1 MSVFFMYNTSMKKL
15 ITILTVG
22 LLTACGGG
30 SSVTPIELQTLT
42 TTGGNPPMGSSPI
55 LTTVVIDGYVEGANV
70 FIDMN
75 WNLTQDEGEPSAE
88 YDSDTQSYFF
98 TESQFSAVNNFSTT
112 NCSLNRPRIAEVPI
126 GAYDSERGYVET
138 AYTMSYY
145 PPTYNQNS
153 GRANVTP
160 FTTLFAEYV
169 TDALQGVSITVAD
182 SCGSTADTVSQTV
195 IEKVD
200 SVLYDLYQ
208 NFNQSADQ
216 LYSDFIASGD
226 TELQA
231 IGERIVDFLG
241 TINKVADV
249 LEDEYN
255 LPMLSTLNPELIS
268 TILNGTE
275 FSTITFNL
283 MNETVGEQ
291 VDDDFRFQ
299 RRHLFYN
306 IVANDQGQILDSD
319 GNPIVISST
328 TLSEVADTSISEN
341 YESISNSFETPVII
355 AIEVINGVSDSY
367 IRFLSGNG
375 HLAYTVRGDMRF
387 VQNVVPT
394 ESDFEIRMNNT
405 NNTYYDYDLLGL
417 MSYRD
422 VYTIQNIY
430 NELSQLSTVMS
441 SYDTLTYLLYSGDL
455 IQYNENNHAYTNGP
469 STRETCEVF
478 QGASV
483 TTYYDTEGYNIC
495 SNNMQ

>member
-1 MSVFFMYNTSMKKL
+1 
-15 ITILTVG
+15 
-22 LLTACGGG
+22 
-30 SSVTPIELQTLT
+30 
-42 TTGGNPPMGSSPI
+42 
-55 LTTVVIDGYVEGANV
+55 
-70 FIDMN
+70 
-75 WNLTQDEGEPSAE
+75 
-88 YDSDTQSYFF
+88 
-98 TESQFSAVNNFSTT
+98 
-112 NCSLNRPRIAEVPI
+112 
-126 GAYDSERGYVET
+126 
-138 AYTMSYY
+138 
-145 PPTYNQNS
+145 
-153 GRANVTP
+153 
-160 FTTLFAEYV
+160 
-169 TDALQGVSITVAD
+169 
-182 SCGSTADTVSQTV
+182 
-195 IEKVD
+195 
-200 SVLYDLYQ
+200 
-208 NFNQSADQ
+208 
-216 LYSDFIASGD
+216 
-226 TELQA
+226 
-231 IGERIVDFLG
+231 
-241 TINKVADV
+241 
-249 LEDEYN
+249 
-255 LPMLSTLNPELIS
+255 MLSTLNPELIS

-341 YESISNSFETPVII
+341 YESIGDTFETPVII

-375 HLAYTVRGDMRF
+375 HLAYTIRGDMRF
-387 VQNVVPT
+387 VQNVVPM

-405 NNTYYDYDLLGL
+405 NNTYYDYDLLDL

-430 NELSQLSTVMS
+430 TELSQLSTVMS
-441 SYDTLTYLLYSGDL
+441 SYETLTYLLYSGDL

-483 TTYYDTEGYNIC
+483 TTYYDNEGYNIC